1 MRCLGPALVVLLLL
15 LGAEPALACR
25 IPGFQSNSVFD
36 VPPVP
41 PSGAEVFRGR
51 FVTEGRALS
60 EARTG
65 EPVPEAEDFDAVVLF
80 ALLERPDAPPLRIY
94 AKALRTNCDRSDYGA
109 GRDVWIVGRPLPDQ
123 DGGRVAMMAMQR
135 SGRWID
141 N

>member
-1 MRCLGPALVVLLLL
+1 MRRLGSALVVLLML
-15 LGAEPALACR
+15 LGAGPALACR
-25 IPGFQSNSVFD
+25 VPASQFNAVFEAA
-36 VPPVP
+36 PVP

-51 FVTEGRALS
+51 FVAEGRALA

-65 EPVPEAEDFDAVVLF
+65 EPAPEAEDFDAVVLF
-80 ALLERPDAPPLRIY
+80 ALLERPDAPPLRVY

-109 GRDVWIVGRPLPDQ
+109 GRDVWIVGRLLPDQ
-123 DGGRVAMMAMQR
+123 DGGGVAMMALQR